1 MSNEENSQNP
11 EVVPAPAPSPAPTS
25 DTQNRLSAAR
35 DFACEQYEKL
45 CRMTADQMETVRQ
58 YTQDA
63 RRQLNEGWDAT
74 RAKAKDLHKA
84 GEEYVKAN
92 PTSSV
97 LYALGAGVILGL
109 ILGSGRR

>member
-1 MSNEENSQNP
+1 MTDDA
-11 EVVPAPAPSPAPTS
+11 APLPSPTPSADS
-25 DTQNRLSAAR
+25 QNRLSAAR
-35 DFACEQYEKL
+35 EFACQQYEKL
-45 CRMTADQMETVRQ
+45 RRAAASQMESVRQ

-84 GEEYVKAN
+84 GEEYVKEN

-97 LYALGAGVILGL
+97 LYAVGVGLLLGILIG
-109 ILGSGRR
+109 GSRR

>member
-1 MSNEENSQNP
+1 MSNEQIDQAAGA
-11 EVVPAPAPSPAPTS
+11 APVPSPSPTP

-35 DFACEQYEKL
+35 EYACAQYEKL
-45 CRMTADQMETVRQ
+45 RRAAAAQMESVRQ

-84 GEEYVKAN
+84 GEDYVKAN

-97 LYALGAGVILGL
+97 LYALGAGLLLGL
-109 ILGSGRR
+109 LLGSRRH